1 MNFETF
7 WSKIGS
13 PWGYL
18 LELLMISN
26 FLALVVGLLIKYN
39 HFYFDSTGW
48 KGFIFYL
55 GNLIF
60 ILFVGLFISSSVQL
74 GISLLKKEVAK
85 TK

>member
-13 PWGYL
+13 PWEYL
-18 LELLMISN
+18 FELLMIGN
-26 FLALVVGLLIKYN
+26 FLALIVGLLIKYN
-39 HFYFDSTGW
+39 HFYFNSVGW
-48 KGFIFYL
+48 KGGVFYL
-55 GNLIF
+55 GNLVF

-74 GISLLKKEVAK
+74 GISLLKNDV